1 MAWHFSNSRLWG
13 TKSNAFENSI
23 NITSVGLDLFQS
35 SKQHSSW
42 VRIDFPLRKPN
53 LTTQSLTTFS
63 LTLHAM
69 EVSEIWREFLLQSFL
84 PFLWTGTM
92 LAIFHSYVTSPAKND
107 LFRSELKIGAILIA
121 HSFNTRGLRWSGH
134 GNLCGFRKS
143 SNVNTAYS
151 LERIRNGFNMIP
163 HSNQHT
169 SSLESIRLSV
179 PSKNQIIGSLLNY
192 LR

>member
-1 MAWHFSNSRLWG
+1 M
-13 TKSNAFENSI
+13 
-23 NITSVGLDLFQS
+23 
-35 SKQHSSW
+35 
-42 VRIDFPLRKPN
+42 RIDFPLRKPN

-134 GNLCGFRKS
+134 GNLGGFRKS